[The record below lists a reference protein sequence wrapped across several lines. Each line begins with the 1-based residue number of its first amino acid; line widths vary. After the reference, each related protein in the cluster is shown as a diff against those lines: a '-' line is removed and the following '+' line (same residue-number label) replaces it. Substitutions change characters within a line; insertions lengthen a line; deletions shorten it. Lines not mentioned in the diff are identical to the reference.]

1 MKDGEIRNIPI
12 KDIKTEPGADELI
25 RSEKMKPYLALIK
38 ANMGGQDTQP
48 YLAALA
54 GLPLEDRYVWRVISA
69 LKWGFCDLDT
79 QSARADLHTLS
90 EKDLETVAEPLAVRA
105 IQFCLFVQAL
115 LGQDGMEKIMQQAL
129 RYARDS
135 ATPASGK

>member
-1 MKDGEIRNIPI
+1 MNNGKTRIVPI
-12 KDIKTEPGADELI
+12 NDIKTEPGADELI

-54 GLPLEDRYVWRVISA
+54 AVPLEDRYVWRVISA
-69 LKWGFCDLDT
+69 LKWGFCDFDS

-90 EKDLETVAEPLAVRA
+90 DRDLEIVAEPLAIRA

-115 LGQDGMEKIMQQAL
+115 LGQNGMEQIMQQAL
-129 RYARDS
+129 RYAKDS
-135 ATPASGK
+135 STPDQGK

>member
-1 MKDGEIRNIPI
+1 MKNGETRIVPI
-12 KDIKTEPGADELI
+12 NDIKTEPGADELI

-54 GLPLEDRYVWRVISA
+54 AVPLEDRYVWRVISA
-69 LKWGFCDLDT
+69 LKWGFCDFDS

-90 EKDLETVAEPLAVRA
+90 DRDLEIVAEPLAIRA

-115 LGQDGMEKIMQQAL
+115 LGQNGMEQIMQQAL
-129 RYARDS
+129 RYAKDS
-135 ATPASGK
+135 STPDQGK

>member
-1 MKDGEIRNIPI
+1 MKDEEIRNLPI

-54 GLPLEDRYVWRVISA
+54 AIPLEERYVWRVISA
-69 LKWGFCDLDT
+69 LKWGFCDFDS
-79 QSARADLHTLS
+79 QSARADLYTLS
-90 EKDLETVAEPLAVRA
+90 EKDLEIVVEPLAIRA
-105 IQFCLFVQAL
+105 IQF
-115 LGQDGMEKIMQQAL
+115 
-129 RYARDS
+129 
-135 ATPASGK
+135 

>member
-1 MKDGEIRNIPI
+1 MKNKEIRSVPI
-12 KDIKTEPGADELI
+12 KDIKTELGSEEFI

-54 GLPLEDRYVWRVISA
+54 AIPLEERYVWRVISA
-69 LKWGFCDLDT
+69 LKWGFCDFDS
-79 QSARADLHTLS
+79 QSARADLYTLS
-90 EKDLETVAEPLAVRA
+90 ERDLETVAEPLAVRA

-115 LGQDGMEKIMQQAL
+115 VGQEAMEKIMEQAL
-129 RYARDS
+129 RYAKDS
-135 ATPASGK
+135 STPDQGK

>member
-1 MKDGEIRNIPI
+1 MKNGEIRNVPI
-12 KDIKTEPGADELI
+12 NDIKTEPGSDELI
-25 RSEKMKPYLALIK
+25 RSEKMKPYLALIE
-38 ANMGGQDTQP
+38 AHMRGHDAQP

-54 GLPLEDRYVWRVISA
+54 ALPLEDRYVWRVISA
-69 LKWGFCDLDT
+69 LKWAFCDLDT

-115 LGQDGMEKIMQQAL
+115 VGQEAMEKIMQQAL
-129 RYARDS
+129 RYATDS
-135 ATPASGK
+135 STPAPGK